1 MNTLDIILLVLLLI
15 AAAAGWRKG
24 IIVQACG
31 IAGLVLGILFAMRFS
46 RTIGRWLGAGDTVSP
61 VLGFILILAV
71 SILVLALVG
80 YLFQKVFRLTGFGIL
95 DRMGGLVVKIGLLL
109 AVLTG
114 FFARM
119 NDEYHWVEPAAI
131 SDSVV
136 YPPLRK
142 MTDTVFPFLLKAK
155 EKLFDQTPAP
165 KENEEGD
172 TRLQSA

>member
-24 IIVQACG
+24 IIVQACC

-80 YLFQKVFRLTGFGIL
+80 YLFQ
-95 DRMGGLVVKIGLLL
+95 
-109 AVLTG
+109 
-114 FFARM
+114 